1 VYFHCAR
8 IGDNLQKI
16 AGSDR
21 VTGGRYM
28 GDAEARI
35 GISRNEFPNAKREGE
50 GERERERERE
60 REGGKSII
68 RK

>member
-1 VYFHCAR
+1 
-8 IGDNLQKI
+8 
-16 AGSDR
+16 
-21 VTGGRYM
+21 M
-28 GDAEARI
+28 GDAEAQI